1 MSEECI
7 FCGSNNTYWEFND
20 VLRCKD
26 CWRIEVRSG
35 SMTEEKYEGG
45 HWMDPDTNEMC
56 FSHEFVDT
64 GTKRSWCK
72 KCNVDAIYDFQRGEY
87 ITHDNLE
94 LLQRLATLHS
104 GGDIK

>member
-7 FCGSNNTYWEFND
+7 FCGSDNTFWEFDD
-20 VLRCKD
+20 VIRCKD

-45 HWMDPDTNEMC
+45 HRFDGPEEYC
-56 FSHEFVDT
+56 FEHVFVDT

-72 KCNVDAIYDFQRGEY
+72 KCDVDGIFDIERGEY
-87 ITHDNLE
+87 FTHDDLE
-94 LLQRLATLHS
+94 TFQRLAAINA
-104 GGDIK
+104 GGNPK